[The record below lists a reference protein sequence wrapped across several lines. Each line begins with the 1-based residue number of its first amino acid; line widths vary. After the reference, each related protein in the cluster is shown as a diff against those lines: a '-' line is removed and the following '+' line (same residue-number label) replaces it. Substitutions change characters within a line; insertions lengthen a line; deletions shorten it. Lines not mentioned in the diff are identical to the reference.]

1 MRGAIFARQTVS
13 AEVNINERLI
23 MAQLRLMAS
32 IFSPLFSFDGG
43 SIKAGQRSEQI
54 KYKVRRNTG
63 WENYSTELAKI
74 QCRWNP
80 AVCCSN
86 SKLLVLPACRDLVV
100 TGQKQRLQD
109 FGN

>member
-1 MRGAIFARQTVS
+1 MS
-13 AEVNINERLI
+13 AGVDINEGLI

-43 SIKAGQRSEQI
+43 SIKARQSSEKIQ
-54 KYKVRRNTG
+54 YKVRKNTG
-63 WENYSTELAKI
+63 WENYSTQLAKI

-86 SKLLVLPACRDLVV
+86 SELLVLPACRDLVV